1 MASISTDK
9 KGNRRIKFYD
19 SKGKQHGIRVGKVD
33 KKTAERLCRDV
44 EELLA
49 ARRMGQAVHPQTAD
63 NLSRLSGALRRRF
76 ERAGLLEPE
85 AGESPVMPL
94 GAFLAAYVAGRGDL
108 KRSTLDN
115 LRQAVAALNDYFGA
129 DRPLEAITAGDADEF
144 RNWLQTRRR
153 RPLAVNTARRLCSRA
168 KQFFRHA
175 LRKKLVTENPFA
187 GMRGLQV
194 RGNEARRRFI
204 TPEVTGRVL
213 AACPNQD
220 WRVIVALCRYG
231 GLRPSEAC
239 NLRWEHVDWARE
251 RIRIRC
257 EKTLHHE
264 GREWREVPF
273 FPELLVHIREAWEAA
288 PAGAE
293 MVVERYRA
301 HQNLGPVL
309 KKIIAKAGLEVWP
322 KPFQNLR
329 STRETELAKEYPIH
343 VVCSWLGN
351 TNRVAMEHY
360 LQVTDEDFRRAAAGG
375 VAVAAE
381 AKVPQR
387 TAEAERRSS
396 GPKSGPAGSA
406 SGGRQRHGAKPP
418 QTADDEIAV
427 LDAWCRSVQ
436 SRTTSPDESQ
446 NSPSRIRTYNLAVNS
461 RSLYR

>member
-1 MASISTDK
+1 MASVSTDK
-9 KGNRRIKFYD
+9 NGNRRIKFWD
-19 SKGKQHGIRVGKVD
+19 REGIQRGVRLGKVD
-33 KKTAERLCRDV
+33 RKTAERLCRDV

-49 ARRMGQAVHPQTAD
+49 ARKTGQPVHAQTAD
-63 NLSRLSGALRRRF
+63 NLDRLDKCLRRRF
-76 ERAGLLEPE
+76 EKAGLLEPPPRE
-85 AGESPVMPL
+85 TPVMPL
-94 GAFLAAYVAGRGDL
+94 GSFLAAYVAGRGDL
-108 KRSTLDN
+108 KRSTIDN

-129 DRPLEAITAGDADEF
+129 DRPLGAVTAGDADEF
-144 RNWLQTRRR
+144 RNWLQTRRK
-153 RPLAVNTARRLCSRA
+153 RPLAANTARRLCSRA

-175 LRKKLVTENPFA
+175 LKKKLVAENPFA

-204 TPEVTGRVL
+204 TPEVTSRVL
-213 AACPNQD
+213 GACPSLD

-239 NLRWEHVDWARE
+239 NLRWEHVDWHRE

-257 EKTLHHE
+257 EKTHHHE
-264 GREWREVPF
+264 GREWREIPF
-273 FPELLVHIREAWEAA
+273 FPELMVHIHEAWEAA
-288 PAGAE
+288 AAGAE
-293 MVVERYRA
+293 MVVVQYRA

-360 LQVTDEDFRRAAAGG
+360 LQVTDEDYRRAAAGG
-375 VAVAAE
+375 VAVSAE
-381 AKVPQR
+381 AKKPQR
-387 TAEAERRSS
+387 TAEAERRPS

-406 SGGRQRHGAKPP
+406 SGGRQRNGAKSP
-418 QTADDEIAV
+418 QAADDEIAV
-427 LDAWCRSVQ
+427 LDAWCRSGQ
-436 SRTTSPDESQ
+436 SRSASPDESQ
-446 NSPSRIRTYNLAVNS
+446 NSPSRIRTYNLPVNS
-461 RSLYR
+461 RPLYR